1 MTSSD
6 ESSNRCFQARKLR
19 VLSFPCLVD
28 VLGRLDCM
36 IRSLIP
42 YGEFQ
47 SLTSLGNGETSQ
59 FHQLI

>member
-1 MTSSD
+1 MASSD
-6 ESSNRCFQARKLR
+6 ESSNRYFQARKLR
-19 VLSFPCLVD
+19 VFFFLCLVG

-36 IRSLIP
+36 ISSLIP
-42 YGEFQ
+42 YGEFL